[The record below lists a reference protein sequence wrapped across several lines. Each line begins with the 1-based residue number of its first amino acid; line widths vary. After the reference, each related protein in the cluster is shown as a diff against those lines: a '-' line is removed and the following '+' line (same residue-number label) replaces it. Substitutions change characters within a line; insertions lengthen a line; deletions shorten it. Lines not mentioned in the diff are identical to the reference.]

1 MSEIADVAGLRK
13 LYGEPRGR
21 AVTKQLARIDR
32 HCRRFI
38 ELSPFLVMA
47 TGRPEG
53 PFDASPRGG
62 EPGFVQVRDEGT
74 LLLADSPGNNRLD
87 SMQNLVACPHVGLLF
102 MIPGIEETLRVN
114 GRATIRDD
122 AETLARFAGGK
133 RLPKVVIEVSVLEA
147 YLHCAKAFMRSRL
160 WDPSTHVDRAVL
172 PTTGEILREQT
183 GSDVPPE
190 TQDAMRERYRKD
202 L

>member
-1 MSEIADVAGLRK
+1 MSEVADVAGLRR
-13 LYGEPRGR
+13 LYDEPRGR
-21 AVTKQLARIDR
+21 AVTKQLSRIDR

-38 ELSPFLVMA
+38 ELSPFLVLA

-62 EPGFVQVRDEGT
+62 EPGFVQVKDEGT
-74 LLLADSPGNNRLD
+74 LLLPDSPGNNRLD
-87 SMQNLVACPHVGLLF
+87 SMQNLVACRHVGLLF

-114 GRATIRDD
+114 GSASIRDD
-122 AETLARFAGGK
+122 AQTLARFAGGK
-133 RLPKVVIEVSVLEA
+133 RLPKVVIEVAVVEA

-160 WDPSTHVDRAVL
+160 WDPATHRDRSVF

-183 GSDVPPE
+183 GSDAPAE
-190 TQDAMRERYRKD
+190 TQEAMRERYRAD

>member
-1 MSEIADVAGLRK
+1 MSAIEDISGLRR
-13 LYGEPRGR
+13 LYDEPRGR
-21 AVTKQLARIDR
+21 AVTKQLSRIDR

-62 EPGFVQVRDEGT
+62 DPGFVQVRDEGT
-74 LLLADSPGNNRLD
+74 LLIPDSPGNNRLD

-102 MIPGIEETLRVN
+102 MVPGFEETLRVN

-122 AETLARFAGGK
+122 AATLGRFAGGK
-133 RLPKVVIEVSVLEA
+133 RLPKAVIEVAVVEA

-160 WDPSTHVDRAVL
+160 WDPATHLDRSIL

-183 GSDVPPE
+183 GTEAPAE
-190 TQDAMRERYRKD
+190 TQEAMRERYKKD